1 MGAMLSRVEL
11 SLRTLARGGMGLARV
26 VMGSF
31 ILFVV
36 SMPVVALMYSMGL
49 VAIGK
54 TTFML
59 VAFFCATVWAW
70 FMLVMWFFARI
81 TFKAWNGVAK
91 LPKLLL
97 IPFGKQD
104 LYLPDLVTPED
115 LQVIRHATF
124 GSLAWLIFFVGLIWL
139 LPMHIMPWGILAMW
153 VAFIFLFM
161 RQEGWKTNPP
171 KWSMRLAAFAA
182 FSVMSTII
190 IKVTFPHFAYAIYGG
205 EPPAEQASDSFFGTI
220 DTLGAEWVN
229 KGKQYTKQHLRPK
242 RATTENDETSED
254 SLSEISPMARLV
266 KTSVSRME
274 SETGD
279 ELHDEQ
285 RRVAI
290 ACAQVTEDDLNEEE
304 VKSACNQYGSP

>member
-1 MGAMLSRVEL
+1 MGNLGIVEI
-11 SLRTLARGGMGLARV
+11 LRRLGQNGMGLARV

-31 ILFVV
+31 ILFVI
-36 SMPVVALMYSMGL
+36 SLPLVALMYSMGL
-49 VAIGK
+49 VALGK
-54 TTFML
+54 ITFML
-59 VAFFCATVWAW
+59 VAFICATIWAW

-139 LPMHIMPWGILAMW
+139 LPMHVMPWGILAMW

-205 EPPAEQASDSFFGTI
+205 EPPTEQAGDSFFGTI

-229 KGKQYTKQHLRPK
+229 RGKQYTKQHLHPK
-242 RATTENDETSED
+242 QVLAESEEV
-254 SLSEISPMARLV
+254 SEESPQEISGMARVV
-266 KTSVSRME
+266 KSAASRIE
-274 SETGD
+274 SETDD
-279 ELHDEQ
+279 ELRDDQ
-285 RRVAI
+285 RRIAV
-290 ACAQVTEDDLNEEE
+290 ACAQVTEDDLKDEE
-304 VKSACNQYGSP
+304 VKSACDQYGSP